1 MIDMKRITVRIQGFY
16 YMAIG
21 IWPLIHASSYRDVYG
36 FTNEDTVLTLVG
48 LLTICAAISLLI
60 KRYSFLGL
68 CLALSFLYIDV
79 RYLIQDNFSFH
90 FIIDMLVQSSFIGL
104 IAYEAYLRY
113 KQTRG
118 NRFKVGT
125 ATQQAMPSPDTLPGD
140 AVNF

>member
-36 FTNEDTVLTLVG
+36 YTNEDAMLTLVG

-68 CLALSFLYIDV
+68 CLALSFLYIDI
-79 RYLIQDNFSFH
+79 RYLVNDHFSFH
-90 FIIDMLVQSSFIGL
+90 FIIDVLAQSGFIAL
-104 IAYEAYLRY
+104 IGYEAYLRY
-113 KQTRG
+113 KQSRG
-118 NRFKVGT
+118 NRFKVGIPERQT
-125 ATQQAMPSPDTLPGD
+125 PLEDTMPGD